1 MLKAG
6 SSLLCGL
13 FVLLTLYVLLTLSG
27 CSVMMTMVGDKEPDF
42 ERIKVGAIKEAI
54 DFEFNQL
61 GTPKDLGDGKTEMT
75 YEYEMGNSP
84 MQPVRPV
91 TATMI

>member
-27 CSVMMTMVGDKEPDF
+27 CSIMMAMVGDKEPDF
-42 ERIKVGAIKEAI
+42 EHIKVGATKEERDVELYQPRTKKPHTTLESDTFSQFHLKRIK
-54 DFEFNQL
+54 
-61 GTPKDLGDGKTEMT
+61 
-75 YEYEMGNSP
+75 Y
-84 MQPVRPV
+84 
-91 TATMI
+91 

>member
-27 CSVMMTMVGDKEPDF
+27 CSVMMAMVGDKEQDF
-42 ERIKVGAIKEAI
+42 EHIKVVASKEEIDVDFNQPRTKTPHPTLESDAFSRFHLKRIK
-54 DFEFNQL
+54 
-61 GTPKDLGDGKTEMT
+61 
-75 YEYEMGNSP
+75 Y
-84 MQPVRPV
+84 
-91 TATMI
+91 

>member
-27 CSVMMTMVGDKEPDF
+27 CSVMMAMVGDKEPDF
-42 ERIKVGAIKEAI
+42 EHIKVGAPREGQQDI
-54 DFEFNQL
+54 
-61 GTPKDLGDGKTEMT
+61 
-75 YEYEMGNSP
+75 
-84 MQPVRPV
+84 
-91 TATMI
+91 